1 MNLHEPAILAFGRAM
16 KTDSSVRL
24 QPVGN
29 ASANTRLQTGVVLR
43 VVENAKDPVAA
54 DRQRHRSFDVSLV
67 GIVASMKSNLYAGI
81 STSDLALTQGQ
92 ANGRVKPAIDTSNS
106 RLWLSRTSRA
116 VLSLMMAAVIALAVS
131 AANMGLWQASN
142 PTISAPDA
150 EGPIAGL
157 AYNAFGRWDSPLT
170 QTYPDD
176 ESIHRDMALLASHTQ
191 RLRTYSSSEM
201 PQLPG
206 IAATYGLKLTAGV
219 WIDLREQ
226 NNQKEIA
233 AAIAAAKENRNIER
247 IMVGNETIL
256 SGFITPERMIGY
268 LKQIREAVGVPVS
281 TAEPW
286 HVWLSHPELAEH
298 VDFIAVHL
306 LPYWEGVP
314 ETMAVDYAMTR
325 FEEVKRRF
333 PGKHVVIGEI
343 GWPSQGDRF
352 DTATASSARQAIFLR
367 DFLARSKGQNWDYF
381 LMEGIDQPW
390 KRATEGRVGSYWGMF
405 NADRELKFPLSGP
418 IETDSRWE
426 SKAII
431 ASVLA
436 LVPMLAFLIAFRG
449 MRLSSRVFYSVLI
462 QAIVSL
468 TVWILAIPAEYYMRP
483 VDWIGVAVL
492 LPTLAM
498 MVLILLANG
507 FEFAEMFWKGNL
519 RRNFEAKPMA
529 PNHRQPK
536 VSVHLAC
543 CNEPPE
549 MVIGTINSLR
559 NLRYDN
565 FEVLVVDNN
574 TRDDALWQPVRDHM
588 ATLGE
593 NFKFFHLPVW
603 EGYKAGAL
611 NFALDHTDPDAEI
624 IGVVDAD
631 YEVNP
636 DWLSGLVCKF
646 DDDDVA
652 VVQAPQ
658 AHRDWHRQAF
668 RRMMNFEFD
677 GFFRVGMHHRNER
690 DAIIQHGTM
699 SLIRAEALYSHGKW
713 SEWCICEDTEL
724 GLRLMKA
731 GLKTVYVDEVM
742 GRGLTPDTFSA
753 FRKQRRRW
761 AQGAMQIMKAHA
773 GSLFKGSADLDE
785 QGQPTRKLTGGQRY
799 HFVAGWMSWFGDA
812 LHLVFAF
819 SAMFW
824 TVGIIWAPHL
834 FSLPIVLFMLPV
846 FVFFVGKA
854 LMGPL
859 LYWRRV
865 PCSLS
870 DVAGSALAGMAL
882 SHGIALGVFTGLC
895 KRTAVFEITEKAGG
909 AGTSANPT
917 QPVSAG
923 LKNSHTHAAT
933 ASPAQLREPSMVR
946 KALSQVR
953 EEAGLLLALIVC
965 VIGVF
970 VTRRPE
976 HIESA
981 LWMWILALQAVPY
994 LAAVIC
1000 AFISVQPERSE
1011 SKPVVAGN
1019 RSRPGTQPE
1028 PAGFA
1033 GVPVGVMAEGGD

>member
-1 MNLHEPAILAFGRAM
+1 
-16 KTDSSVRL
+16 
-24 QPVGN
+24 
-29 ASANTRLQTGVVLR
+29 
-43 VVENAKDPVAA
+43 
-54 DRQRHRSFDVSLV
+54 
-67 GIVASMKSNLYAGI
+67 MKSNMYAGI
-81 STSDLALTQGQ
+81 GTSDLTVSQ
-92 ANGRVKPAIDTSNS
+92 AQPNAREMRSGRASNARLLLGRSS
-106 RLWLSRTSRA
+106 R
-116 VLSLMMAAVIALAVS
+116 VVISLVMACLIAMLVS
-131 AANMGLWQASN
+131 AANMGVWQVSH
-142 PTISAPDA
+142 PTTSAPDA
-150 EGPIAGL
+150 EGPFAGL

-170 QTYPDD
+170 QTYPSDK
-176 ESIHRDMALLASHTQ
+176 SIHRDMALLAGHTQ

-201 PQLPG
+201 PNLPG

-233 AAIAAAKENRNIER
+233 AGIAAAKENRNIER
-247 IMVGNETIL
+247 IIVGNETIL
-256 SGFITPERMIGY
+256 SGYITPERMIGY
-268 LKQIREAVGVPVS
+268 LKQVRREVGVPVS

-286 HVWLSHPELAEH
+286 HVWLSHPELADH

-325 FEEVKRRF
+325 FEEVKQRF

-352 DTATASSARQAIFLR
+352 DAATASQEKQAIFLR
-367 DFLARSKGQNWDYF
+367 DFLSKSKGQNWDYF

-390 KRATEGRVGSYWGMF
+390 KRATEGRVGSYWGVMDS
-405 NADRELKFPLSGP
+405 NREMKFPLSGP
-418 IETDSRWE
+418 IDADPNWE

-436 LVPMLAFLIAFRG
+436 LVPMLTFLISFR
-449 MRLSSRVFYSVLI
+449 RLRLPSRVFYAVLI
-462 QAIVSL
+462 QSTISL
-468 TVWILAIPAEYYMRP
+468 SVWILAIPAEYYMRP
-483 VDWIGVAVL
+483 VDWIGVVALV
-492 LPTLAM
+492 PTLLM

-519 RRNFEAKPMA
+519 RRRFEAKPLA
-529 PNHRQPK
+529 PTYRQPK
-536 VSVHLAC
+536 VSIHLAC

-549 MVIGTINSLR
+549 MVIGTIKSLR
-559 NLRYDN
+559 NLQYQD
-565 FEVLVVDNN
+565 FEVLVIDNN
-574 TRDDALWQPVRDHM
+574 TKDDALWQPVRDYM
-588 ATLGE
+588 AGLGP
-593 NFKFFHLPVW
+593 NFKFFHLPSW
-603 EGYKAGAL
+603 PGYKAGAL
-611 NFALDHTDPDAEI
+611 NFALQHTDPDAQI

-631 YEVNP
+631 YEVHP
-636 DWLSGLVCKF
+636 DWLSGLISKF
-646 DDDDVA
+646 DDEKVA

-658 AHRDWHRQAF
+658 AHRDWHRQPF

-699 SLIRAEALYSHGKW
+699 SLIRAEALNSHGQW

-731 GLKTVYVDEVM
+731 GLRTVYVDEVM

-773 GSLFKGSADLDE
+773 SGLFKGTADLDA
-785 QGQPTRKLTGGQRY
+785 GGRPVGRLSGGQRY

-819 SAMFW
+819 GAMAW
-824 TVGIIWAPHL
+824 TIGIMWAPHL
-834 FSLPIVLFMLPV
+834 FSLPIFLFMLPV

-854 LMGPL
+854 VMGPL

-865 PCSLS
+865 PCSLA
-870 DVAGSALAGMAL
+870 DVAGSAVAGMAL
-882 SHGIALGVFTGLC
+882 SHGIALGIFTGLF
-895 KRTAVFEITEKAGG
+895 KREAVFEITEKAGG
-909 AGTSANPT
+909 AGTSATLTANT
-917 QPVSAG
+917 G
-923 LKNSHTHAAT
+923 DEAASLT
-933 ASPAQLREPSMVR
+933 GQAANGSPRPSQVPQQRPLILR
-946 KALSQVR
+946 ALAQVR
-953 EEAGLLLALIVC
+953 EEAGLLLALSIC
-965 VIGVF
+965 IAGMF
-970 VTRRPE
+970 ITRRPE

-1000 AFISVQPERSE
+1000 AFISVLPERSE
-1011 SKPVVAGN
+1011 QQSAAATLRAGRPAVQG
-1019 RSRPGTQPE
+1019 RSIGGRGL
-1028 PAGFA
+1028 
-1033 GVPVGVMAEGGD
+1033 VGVGSTAIPDGGD

>member
-1 MNLHEPAILAFGRAM
+1 
-16 KTDSSVRL
+16 
-24 QPVGN
+24 
-29 ASANTRLQTGVVLR
+29 
-43 VVENAKDPVAA
+43 
-54 DRQRHRSFDVSLV
+54 
-67 GIVASMKSNLYAGI
+67 MKSNMYAGI
-81 STSDLALTQGQ
+81 TTSDLAISQGQ
-92 ANGRVKPAIDTSNS
+92 ANGRPWSGQRASNS
-106 RLWLSRTSRA
+106 RLWLSRSGRA
-116 VLSLMMAAVIALAVS
+116 VFGLIVAVLIALLVS
-131 AANMGLWQASN
+131 AGNMGLWQASN
-142 PTISAPDA
+142 PTTAAPDA

-170 QTYPDD
+170 QSYPSDD
-176 ESIHRDMALLASHTQ
+176 SLHRDMAMLAGHTS
-191 RLRTYSSSEM
+191 RLRTYSASEM
-201 PQLPG
+201 PNLPG
-206 IAATYGLKLTAGV
+206 IAATYGLKITQGV
-219 WIDLREQ
+219 WIDLRED

-233 AAIAAAKENRNIER
+233 AAIKAAKEHRNIER

-256 SGFITPERMIGY
+256 SGYISVERMIG
-268 LKQIREAVGVPVS
+268 
-281 TAEPW
+281 
-286 HVWLSHPELAEH
+286 

-314 ETMAVDYAMTR
+314 ETMAVEYAMTR
-325 FEEVKRRF
+325 FEQVKQRF

-352 DTATASSARQAIFLR
+352 DTATPGRERQAIFLR
-367 DFLARSKGQNWDYF
+367 DFLSRSKNQNWDYF

-405 NADRELKFPLSGP
+405 DSNRELKFPLSGP
-418 IETDSRWE
+418 IDADPNWE

-436 LVPMLAFLIAFRG
+436 LVPMIVFLFAFSHL
-449 MRLSSRVFYSVLI
+449 RLPSRIFYAALI
-462 QAIVSL
+462 QAVVSL
-468 TVWILAIPAEYYMRP
+468 SVWILAIPADYYMRP

-492 LPTLAM
+492 VPSLAM

-519 RRNFEAKPMA
+519 RRQFESKPLA
-529 PNHRQPK
+529 PTHRQPK
-536 VSVHLAC
+536 VSIHLAC

-549 MVIGTINSLR
+549 MVIGTINSLAAL
-559 NLRYDN
+559 NYEN
-565 FEVLVVDNN
+565 FEVLVIDNN
-574 TRDDALWQPVRDHM
+574 TKNAALWEPVRDHM
-588 ATLGE
+588 ARLDDR
-593 NFKFFHLPVW
+593 FRFFHLPSW
-603 EGYKAGAL
+603 PGYKAGAL
-611 NFALDHTDPDAEI
+611 NFALEQTDPDAEI

-631 YEVNP
+631 YEVNAN
-636 DWLSGLVCKF
+636 WLHGLISKF
-646 DDDDVA
+646 DDPTVA

-668 RRMMNFEFD
+668 RRMMNFEYD

-699 SLIRAEALYSHGKW
+699 SLIRAEALNDHGRW
-713 SEWCICEDTEL
+713 SQWCICEDTEL

-731 GLKTVYVDEVM
+731 GLRTVYVDEVM

-773 GSLFKGSADLDE
+773 GSIFRGTADLDE
-785 QGQPTRKLTGGQRY
+785 NGQPTRKLSDGQRY

-819 SAMFW
+819 AAMFW
-824 TVGIIWAPHL
+824 TIGIIWAPHL
-834 FSLPIVLFMLPV
+834 FSLPILLFMLPV
-846 FVFFVGKA
+846 FVFFAGKA

-865 PCSLS
+865 PCSFS
-870 DVAGSALAGMAL
+870 DVMGSALAGMAL
-882 SHGIALGVFTGLC
+882 SHGIALGVFTGLF

-909 AGTSANPT
+909 AGTSAAKPT
-917 QPVSAG
+917 TGAKATEASSKKVA
-923 LKNSHTHAAT
+923 KAA
-933 ASPAQLREPSMVR
+933 PRSMLSR
-946 KALSQVR
+946 ALSQVR
-953 EEAGLLLALIVC
+953 EEGGLLLALAVC
-965 VIGVF
+965 VAGVYI
-970 VTRRPE
+970 TRRPE

-1000 AFISVQPERSE
+1000 AFFSVLPERE
-1011 SKPVVAGN
+1011 QEQPAAAAGWQ
-1019 RSRPGTQPE
+1019 GGALAGM
-1028 PAGFA
+1028 PALVSVPSMARA
-1033 GVPVGVMAEGGD
+1033 GGSD